1 MPAASTSTSISVAGD
16 AASRAPYTPPVRER
30 TVPIRRSA
38 RACAHCRKSKAR
50 CDGPELWPCRRCRE
64 SGTECV
70 FEGVPQEELGTKNLG
85 GPAEDGLPRRPGS
98 PYSMERRLIALERE
112 IESLKATQQVHSRR
126 LGIADA
132 ENDTPRRYSMPAP
145 PPASDNFT
153 TLPRFSNGEATKV
166 EDVNISLEDPD
177 TEQLARTAMDTFWT
191 SLAPWAPYMDPNLD
205 TYDLLRVRSPLLL
218 FCTLAIT
225 SRYHANPTFAQY
237 CEQQALNHMR
247 ATLYAETAPTLD
259 DCKGTTL
266 YNAWLSRGSPPGHSL
281 TLAAQLELPQSL
293 GKLLS
298 SVNKPPAEA
307 TKAFDEFMPLVRV
320 WLTLYCQD
328 LWLSVATGR
337 RSMVTIDYSITSAR
351 SLLKFAALRPVD
363 ARMVAQCELVTILG
377 GVQESFLKVKQSI
390 TEAIKIVQQADEH
403 LDFWMKTWSEWA
415 KLQEEATG
423 SYMAASFAMQLHVG
437 RFYIST
443 LGLKDIASEADIQ
456 PQQLPVIKTAINAA
470 MEAQGVT
477 VTYGPD
483 RMAHAT
489 EFTLISTS
497 SAALFLLKMIKLMPS
512 LVPDVQS
519 VLTAVH
525 QTSKLLA
532 GAPRQNYH
540 MAVAGALAH
549 LESHLLSPTFAKRLS
564 PSGQTPSATTGAGPA
579 STGGH
584 SVTKTNGNSS
594 ALGLIGTDDP
604 PLYDPGTDLAELE
617 ISISSVVGTSDFW
630 SWSQSLPADSFQ
642 GLLS

>member
-16 AASRAPYTPPVRER
+16 AASRAPYTPPESALYPFAEALELAP
-30 TVPIRRSA
+30 TVANP
-38 RACAHCRKSKAR
+38 K
-50 CDGPELWPCRRCRE
+50 

-112 IESLKATQQVHSRR
+112 IDHLKATQYEHSRR
-126 LGIADA
+126 LGIAASEDG
-132 ENDTPRRYSMPAP
+132 TPRRYSLPAP
-145 PPASDNFT
+145 PPSDSFALPSMPHGASKT
-153 TLPRFSNGEATKV
+153 
-166 EDVNISLEDPD
+166 EDDDISLDDPAI
-177 TEQLARTAMDTFWT
+177 EQLARTAMDTFWT

-225 SRYHANPTFAQY
+225 SRYHANPAFAQY

-307 TKAFDEFMPLVRV
+307 TKAFDEYMPLVRV

-415 KLQEEATG
+415 KLQEGATG
-423 SYMAASFAMQLHVG
+423 SYMAASCMSVDFVSDMREDSTMAELTSSYMPD
-437 RFYIST
+437 IST

-497 SAALFLLKMIKLMPS
+497 SAALFLLKMIKLMPE
-512 LVPDVQS
+512 LVPDVQA

-549 LESHLLSPTFAKRLS
+549 LESHLLSPTFAKRVS
-564 PSGQTPSATTGAGPA
+564 PPAVTPSASGPDP
-579 STGGH
+579 TPH
-584 SVTKTNGNSS
+584 NSVTKTNGS